1 MNALTKIHT
10 VEELGRIGQIF
21 VTSGFFSDTK
31 DAAQAIVKVM
41 AGQELGFA
49 PIASMTGVY
58 IMKGKV
64 SLSANLM
71 AAAIKRS
78 GRYTFKV
85 LQLDAK
91 ECSIEFYEILGGKRE
106 SIGISSFTMAEA
118 AQAGL
123 AGSATWK
130 NFPRNMLYARAMSN
144 GAKWYC
150 PDVFGGPIYT
160 PDELGAAVDGETG
173 EMVDLEPEKPATVN
187 SATSVPLLPQADV
200 KFISD
205 EQVEAL
211 GVIRDGLAD
220 YDYRQE
226 RYLEGV
232 KKVLGVELSS
242 WEDESFRLLTE
253 EQAERLISKTSKV
266 LQDLDEQSAAAA
278 RTMPT
283 LDGPKF

>member
-58 IMKGKV
+58 IVKGKV

-160 PDELGAAVDGETG
+160 PDELGAVVDGETG

-283 LDGPKF
+283 VDGPKF